1 MKDCSPRNPRREV
14 LGAMEKKRP
23 LTKILEEWRREKV
36 CGRLEKVARL
46 NKRRKVVVLQLGPW
60 TS

>member
-23 LTKILEEWRREKV
+23 LAEILEEWRREKV
-36 CGRLEKVARL
+36 CESEKRW
-46 NKRRKVVVLQLGPW
+46 LG
-60 TS
+60 